1 MRTTLT
7 LDDDLFMALSERAR
21 ATGRTFKEVVNEAVR
36 RGLAPAASRPVV
48 DPPVI
53 DLGARIMTAD
63 EAEAA
68 GEDPGVGRFLR
79 VSEGLERDAQ

>member
-36 RGLAPAASRPVV
+36 RGLAPATSRLVV

-68 GEDPGVGRFLR
+68 GEDPEVVRFLR
-79 VSEGLERDAQ
+79 VSESLERDAQ